1 MFFAAPFFFWFIGL
15 QLKQFALH
23 KCYDKTLWIFK
34 SLSLFCLYSTKRA
47 RNTRRSTALG
57 KKPLLFGIVPDTQNH
72 PIPLW
77 IQFLLGVAVARREEV
92 CIVMYPVSLWSTRL
106 LHAQFNSCF
115 LPLCWVFPTVSRELV
130 AWRESKF
137 WKGGVRFFFFF
148 FEVPKSFFVA
158 ISNNQKQKKSKN
170 KKENPA
176 PVDIEYGRKKDLW
189 CILHNVT
196 VTWRWNCVLLL
207 FPQKNWLTIQT
218 AGLHN
223 KSDNRKFDKA
233 PVNDWVP
240 CWRWPEGSGLADVND

>member
-1 MFFAAPFFFWFIGL
+1 MIKPFEF
-15 QLKQFALH
+15 LKVLVSSV
-23 KCYDKTLWIFK
+23 CTVP
-34 SLSLFCLYSTKRA
+34 SA

-148 FEVPKSFFVA
+148 LKFQSLFLLRSATIKNRKNPKT
-158 ISNNQKQKKSKN
+158 KKRIQLRWTSSM
-170 KKENPA
+170 
-176 PVDIEYGRKKDLW
+176 DGRKIYGVY
-189 CILHNVT
+189 CT
-196 VTWRWNCVLLL
+196 M
-207 FPQKNWLTIQT
+207 
-218 AGLHN
+218 
-223 KSDNRKFDKA
+223 
-233 PVNDWVP
+233 
-240 CWRWPEGSGLADVND
+240 

>member
-1 MFFAAPFFFWFIGL
+1 MFFAAPFFFFWFIGL

-148 FEVPKSFFVA
+148 FWSSKVFFCCDQQQSKTEK
-158 ISNNQKQKKSKN
+158 IQKQKRESSSGGHRVWT
-170 KKENPA
+170 EERSMVYIA
-176 PVDIEYGRKKDLW
+176 Q
-189 CILHNVT
+189 C
-196 VTWRWNCVLLL
+196 NCHMKVKLCS
-207 FPQKNWLTIQT
+207 FTFSSEK
-218 AGLHN
+218 
-223 KSDNRKFDKA
+223 
-233 PVNDWVP
+233 
-240 CWRWPEGSGLADVND
+240 LADHTDCWAS